1 MMRQF
6 ELVDK
11 VSGYLSNLDENLL
24 NQAYVFTVKKH
35 GDQKRA
41 SGDPYF
47 SHPVEVAG
55 ILTELKLDEPTI
67 VTGLLHDT
75 LEDTDATYEELQR
88 LFGEEVAQLVDGVTK
103 LSKLELTADQ
113 NKQAENFRKLLVATA
128 NDIRVLI
135 VKLADRLHNMRTLH
149 YIQDPKRKQRIAQ
162 ETLEIYAP
170 LAGRMGI
177 QSFREE
183 LEDLSF
189 KMLKPQGYSLISDKL
204 VALKAERSDMLDS
217 IAYDLK
223 NLLTEEGVE
232 ASVEGREKSPFS
244 IWRKMEN
251 KSISLEQLSDIFGF
265 RVIVNGEV
273 DCYRAL
279 GAVHRKWQFV
289 PGRFKDYISVPKTN
303 NYRSLHTTII
313 GPNRQ
318 RVEIQ
323 IRTSE
328 MHTIA
333 QNGVAAHWLYKD
345 SDDERR
351 KVFEDIKPF
360 KWLQELVDQL
370 KIANTA
376 EEFLEDTKM
385 ELFHDQVFC
394 FTPKGRIIALPKGAT
409 PLDFAYAVHTEV
421 GNSCAGARVNGNI
434 TPIRTVLRNG
444 DEVEIIRAEGQ
455 LPSAN
460 WESIVVTGKAR
471 AAIRHHLRENEHLAH
486 IRTGREIIAS
496 VFQAEKKSNDDN
508 HLERALVPLDC
519 ETLDDLYAMV
529 GGGEVSG
536 TEVFRKVY
544 PDQKSPGML
553 VTALNAITSKVG
565 SDGKKNA
572 PVIGGDSFS
581 AIKFA
586 PDTFPLPGDRIVGI
600 MTPGEGVMVYPI
612 SSPLLQDYEA
622 ELDRWLPLKWDDE
635 ASHDRMYDTR
645 LSLTV
650 ANKIGALAII
660 SRTIGEFGANIS
672 NLSMN
677 QRDED
682 FCLLEMDLEVR
693 DLNHVKEIISALR
706 GSRLVNRVKRVVA

>member
-223 NLLTEEGVE
+223 NLLTEESVE
-232 ASVEGREKSPFS
+232 AAVEGREKSPFS

-289 PGRFKDYISVPKTN
+289 PGRFKDFISVPKTN

-486 IRTGREIIAS
+486 IQTGREIIAS

-622 ELDRWLPLKWDDE
+622 ELDRWLPLKWDND

>member
-11 VSGYLSNLDENLL
+11 VSGYLSNLDETLL

-35 GDQKRA
+35 GDQKRE

-75 LEDTDATYEELQR
+75 LEDTDATYEELQK

-149 YIQDPKRKQRIAQ
+149 YIQDPSRKQRIAQ

-189 KMLKPQGYSLISDKL
+189 KMLKPQGYNLISEKL
-204 VALKAERSDMLDS
+204 AALKAERSDMLDS

-223 NLLTEEGVE
+223 NLLTEEDVD
-232 ASVEGREKSPFS
+232 AAVEGREKSPFS

-265 RVIVNGEV
+265 RVIVDTEA

-345 SDDERR
+345 SDDDRR

-460 WESIVVTGKAR
+460 WESIVITGKAR

-486 IRTGREIIAS
+486 IKTGREIIAS

-508 HLERALVPLDC
+508 HLERALVPFEC

-529 GGGEVSG
+529 GAGQVSG

-565 SDGKKNA
+565 SDGNKNA

-586 PDTFPLPGDRIVGI
+586 PETFPLPGDRIVGI

-635 ASHDRMYDTR
+635 ASHGRMYDTR

-660 SRTIGEFGANIS
+660 FRTIGEFGANIS

>member
-11 VSGYLSNLDENLL
+11 VSGYLSNLDETLL

-55 ILTELKLDEPTI
+55 ILTELKLDVSTI

-75 LEDTDATYEELQR
+75 LEDTDATYEELQK

-149 YIQDPKRKQRIAQ
+149 YIQDPSRKQRIAQ

-189 KMLKPQGYSLISDKL
+189 KMLKPQGYNLISEKL
-204 VALKAERSDMLDS
+204 AALKAERSDMLDS

-223 NLLTEEGVE
+223 NLLTEEDVD
-232 ASVEGREKSPFS
+232 AAVEGREKSPFS

-265 RVIVNGEV
+265 RVIVDTEA

-345 SDDERR
+345 SDDDRR

-486 IRTGREIIAS
+486 IKTGREIIAS

-508 HLERALVPLDC
+508 HLERALVPFEC

-529 GGGEVSG
+529 GAGQVSG

-565 SDGKKNA
+565 SDGNKNA

-586 PDTFPLPGDRIVGI
+586 PETFPLPGDRIVGI

-635 ASHDRMYDTR
+635 ASHGRMYDTR

>member
-11 VSGYLSNLDENLL
+11 VSGYLSNLDETLL

-35 GDQKRA
+35 GDQKRE

-75 LEDTDATYEELQR
+75 LEDTDATYEELQK

-113 NKQAENFRKLLVATA
+113 NKHAENFRKLLVATA

-149 YIQDPKRKQRIAQ
+149 YIQDPSRKQRIAQ

-189 KMLKPQGYSLISDKL
+189 KMLKPQGYNLISEKL
-204 VALKAERSDMLDS
+204 AALKAERSDMLDS

-223 NLLTEEGVE
+223 NLLTEEDVD
-232 ASVEGREKSPFS
+232 AAVEGREKSPFS

-265 RVIVNGEV
+265 RIIVDTEA

-345 SDDERR
+345 SDDDRR

-486 IRTGREIIAS
+486 IKTGREIIAS

-508 HLERALVPLDC
+508 HLERALVPFEC
-519 ETLDDLYAMV
+519 ETLDELYAMV
-529 GGGEVSG
+529 GAGQVSG

-565 SDGKKNA
+565 SDGNKNA

-586 PDTFPLPGDRIVGI
+586 PETFPLPGDRIVGI

-635 ASHDRMYDTR
+635 ASHGRMYDTR

-660 SRTIGEFGANIS
+660 FRTIGEFGANIS

>member
-11 VSGYLSNLDENLL
+11 VSGYLSNLDETLL

-75 LEDTDATYEELQR
+75 LEDTDATYEELQK

-149 YIQDPKRKQRIAQ
+149 YIQDPSRKQRIAQ

-189 KMLKPQGYSLISDKL
+189 KMLKPQGYNLISEKL
-204 VALKAERSDMLDS
+204 AALKAERSDMLDS

-223 NLLTEEGVE
+223 NLLTEEDVD
-232 ASVEGREKSPFS
+232 AAVEGREKSPFS

-265 RVIVNGEV
+265 RVIVDTEA

-345 SDDERR
+345 SDDDRR

-496 VFQAEKKSNDDN
+496 VFQAEKKSNDDH

-529 GGGEVSG
+529 GAGEVSG

-565 SDGKKNA
+565 SDGNKNA

-622 ELDRWLPLKWDDE
+622 ELDRWLPLKWDNE
-635 ASHDRMYDTR
+635 ASHGRMYDTR

>member
-11 VSGYLSNLDENLL
+11 VSGYLSNLDETLL

-55 ILTELKLDEPTI
+55 ILTELKLDVSTI

-75 LEDTDATYEELQR
+75 LEDTDATYEELQK

-113 NKQAENFRKLLVATA
+113 NKQAENLRKLLVATA

-149 YIQDPKRKQRIAQ
+149 YIQDPSRKQRIAQ

-189 KMLKPQGYSLISDKL
+189 KMLKPQGYNLISEKL
-204 VALKAERSDMLDS
+204 AALKAERSDMLDS

-223 NLLTEEGVE
+223 NLLTEEDVD
-232 ASVEGREKSPFS
+232 AAVEGREKSPFS

-265 RVIVNGEV
+265 RVIVDTEA

-279 GAVHRKWQFV
+279 GAVHRKWQSV

-345 SDDERR
+345 SDDNRR

-486 IRTGREIIAS
+486 IKTGREIIAS

-508 HLERALVPLDC
+508 HLERALVPFEC

-529 GGGEVSG
+529 GAGQVSG

-565 SDGKKNA
+565 SEGNKNA

-586 PDTFPLPGDRIVGI
+586 PETFPLPGDRIVGI

-635 ASHDRMYDTR
+635 ASHGRMYDTR

>member
-11 VSGYLSNLDENLL
+11 VSGYLSNLDETLL

-75 LEDTDATYEELQR
+75 LEDTDATYEELQK

-149 YIQDPKRKQRIAQ
+149 YIQDLSRKRRIAQ

-189 KMLKPQGYSLISDKL
+189 KMLKPQGYNLISEKL
-204 VALKAERSDMLDS
+204 AALKAERSDMLDS

-223 NLLTEEGVE
+223 NLLTEEDVD
-232 ASVEGREKSPFS
+232 AAVEGREKSPFS

-265 RVIVNGEV
+265 RVIVDTEA

-313 GPNRQ
+313 GSNRQ
-318 RVEIQ
+318 RIEIQ

-345 SDDERR
+345 SDDDRR

-486 IRTGREIIAS
+486 IKTGREIIAS

-508 HLERALVPLDC
+508 HLERALVPLEC

-529 GGGEVSG
+529 GAGQVSG

-565 SDGKKNA
+565 SDGNKNA

-586 PDTFPLPGDRIVGI
+586 PETFPLPGDRIVGI

-635 ASHDRMYDTR
+635 ASHGRMYDTR

>member
-189 KMLKPQGYSLISDKL
+189 KMLKPQGYSLIFDKL

-232 ASVEGREKSPFS
+232 AAVEGREKSPFS

-289 PGRFKDYISVPKTN
+289 PGRFKDFISVPKTN

-333 QNGVAAHWLYKD
+333 QNGVAAHWLYKE

-421 GNSCAGARVNGNI
+421 GNSCSGARVNGNI

-508 HLERALVPLDC
+508 HLERALVPFDC

-544 PDQKSPGML
+544 PDQKSPSML

-586 PDTFPLPGDRIVGI
+586 PETFPLPGDRIVGI

-622 ELDRWLPLKWDDE
+622 ELDRWLPLKWDNE

-682 FCLLEMDLEVR
+682 FCLLEMDLQVR

>member
-24 NQAYVFTVKKH
+24 NQAYVFTLKKH

-128 NDIRVLI
+128 SDIRVLI

-223 NLLTEEGVE
+223 NLLTEEGGE
-232 ASVEGREKSPFS
+232 AAVEGREKSPFS

-289 PGRFKDYISVPKTN
+289 PGRFKDFISVPKTN

-351 KVFEDIKPF
+351 KVLEDIKPF

-455 LPSAN
+455 IPSAN

-486 IRTGREIIAS
+486 IQTGREIIAS

-572 PVIGGDSFS
+572 PVIGGDTFS

-622 ELDRWLPLKWDDE
+622 ELDRWLPLKWDND

>member
-11 VSGYLSNLDENLL
+11 VSGYLSNLDETLL

-75 LEDTDATYEELQR
+75 LEDTDATYEELQK

-149 YIQDPKRKQRIAQ
+149 YIQDPSRKQRIAQ

-189 KMLKPQGYSLISDKL
+189 KMLKPQGYNLISEKL
-204 VALKAERSDMLDS
+204 AALKAERSDMLDS

-223 NLLTEEGVE
+223 NLLTEEDVD
-232 ASVEGREKSPFS
+232 AAVEGREKSPFS

-265 RVIVNGEV
+265 RVIVDTEA

-345 SDDERR
+345 SDDDRR

-486 IRTGREIIAS
+486 IKTGREIIAS

-508 HLERALVPLDC
+508 HLERALVPFEC

-529 GGGEVSG
+529 GAGQVSG

-586 PDTFPLPGDRIVGI
+586 PETFPLPGDRIVGI

-622 ELDRWLPLKWDDE
+622 EVDRWLPLKWDDE
-635 ASHDRMYDTR
+635 ASHGRMYDTR

>member
-11 VSGYLSNLDENLL
+11 VSGYLSNLDETLL

-75 LEDTDATYEELQR
+75 LEDTDATYEELQK

-149 YIQDPKRKQRIAQ
+149 YIQDPSRKQRIAQ

-189 KMLKPQGYSLISDKL
+189 KMLKPQGYNLISEKL
-204 VALKAERSDMLDS
+204 AALKAERSDMLDS

-223 NLLTEEGVE
+223 NLLTEEDVD
-232 ASVEGREKSPFS
+232 AAVEGREKSPFS

-265 RVIVNGEV
+265 RVIVDTEA

-345 SDDERR
+345 SDDDRR

-486 IRTGREIIAS
+486 IKTGREIIAS

-508 HLERALVPLDC
+508 HLERALVPFEC

-529 GGGEVSG
+529 GAGQVSG

-565 SDGKKNA
+565 SDGNKNA

-586 PDTFPLPGDRIVGI
+586 PETFPLPGDRIVGI

-635 ASHDRMYDTR
+635 ASHGHMYDTR

>member
-11 VSGYLSNLDENLL
+11 VSGYLSNIDETLL
-24 NQAYVFTVKKH
+24 NQAYVFTIKKH

-55 ILTELKLDEPTI
+55 ILTELKLDVSTI

-75 LEDTDATYEELQR
+75 LEDTDATYEELQK

-149 YIQDPKRKQRIAQ
+149 YIQDPSRKQRIAQ

-189 KMLKPQGYSLISDKL
+189 KMLKPQGYNLISEKL
-204 VALKAERSDMLDS
+204 AALKAERSDMLDS

-223 NLLTEEGVE
+223 NLLTEEDVD
-232 ASVEGREKSPFS
+232 AAVEGREKSPFS

-265 RVIVNGEV
+265 RVIVDTEA

-333 QNGVAAHWLYKD
+333 QNGVAAHWLYKN
-345 SDDERR
+345 SDDDRR

-486 IRTGREIIAS
+486 IKTGREIIAS

-508 HLERALVPLDC
+508 HLERALVPLEC

-529 GGGEVSG
+529 GAGQVSG

-586 PDTFPLPGDRIVGI
+586 PETFPLPGDRIVGI

-622 ELDRWLPLKWDDE
+622 EVDRWLPLKWDDE
-635 ASHDRMYDTR
+635 ASHGRMYDTR

>member
-11 VSGYLSNLDENLL
+11 VSGYLSNLDETLL

-75 LEDTDATYEELQR
+75 LEDTDATYEELQK

-149 YIQDPKRKQRIAQ
+149 YIQDPSRKQRIAQ

-189 KMLKPQGYSLISDKL
+189 KMLKPQGYNLISEKL
-204 VALKAERSDMLDS
+204 AALKAERSDMLDS

-223 NLLTEEGVE
+223 NLLTEEDVD
-232 ASVEGREKSPFS
+232 AAVEGREKSPFS

-265 RVIVNGEV
+265 RVIVDTEA

-345 SDDERR
+345 SDDDRR

-486 IRTGREIIAS
+486 IKTGREIIAS

-508 HLERALVPLDC
+508 HLERALVPFEC

-529 GGGEVSG
+529 GAGQVSG

-565 SDGKKNA
+565 SDGNKNA

-586 PDTFPLPGDRIVGI
+586 PETFPLPGDRIVGI

-622 ELDRWLPLKWDDE
+622 ELHRWLPLKWDDE
-635 ASHDRMYDTR
+635 ASHGRMYDTR

>member
-11 VSGYLSNLDENLL
+11 VSGYLSNLDETLL

-75 LEDTDATYEELQR
+75 LEDTDATYEELQK

-149 YIQDPKRKQRIAQ
+149 YIQDPSRKQRIAQ

-189 KMLKPQGYSLISDKL
+189 KMLKPQGYNLISEKL
-204 VALKAERSDMLDS
+204 AALKAERSDMLDS

-223 NLLTEEGVE
+223 NLLTEEDVD
-232 ASVEGREKSPFS
+232 AAVEGREKSPFS

-265 RVIVNGEV
+265 RVIVDTEA

-345 SDDERR
+345 SDDDRR

-360 KWLQELVDQL
+360 KWLQELVNQL

-394 FTPKGRIIALPKGAT
+394 FTPKGRIITLPKGAT

-471 AAIRHHLRENEHLAH
+471 AAIRHHLRENERLAH
-486 IRTGREIIAS
+486 IKTGREIIAS
-496 VFQAEKKSNDDN
+496 VFQAEKKNNDDN
-508 HLERALVPLDC
+508 HLERALVPFEC

-529 GGGEVSG
+529 GAGQVSG

-565 SDGKKNA
+565 SDGDKNA

-586 PDTFPLPGDRIVGI
+586 PETFPLPGDRIVGI

-635 ASHDRMYDTR
+635 ASHGRMYDTR

-706 GSRLVNRVKRVVA
+706 GSRLVNRVKRIVA

>member
-128 NDIRVLI
+128 SDIRVLI

-232 ASVEGREKSPFS
+232 AAVEGREKSPFS

-289 PGRFKDYISVPKTN
+289 PGRFKDFISVPKTN

-486 IRTGREIIAS
+486 IQTGREIIAS

-553 VTALNAITSKVG
+553 VTELNAITSKVG
-565 SDGKKNA
+565 SAGKKNA
-572 PVIGGDSFS
+572 PVIGGDTFS

-622 ELDRWLPLKWDDE
+622 ELDRWLPLKWDND

>member
-11 VSGYLSNLDENLL
+11 VSGYLSNLDETLL

-75 LEDTDATYEELQR
+75 LEDTDATYEELQK

-149 YIQDPKRKQRIAQ
+149 YIQDPSRKQRIAQ

-189 KMLKPQGYSLISDKL
+189 KMLKPQGYNLISEKL
-204 VALKAERSDMLDS
+204 AALKAERSDMLDS

-223 NLLTEEGVE
+223 NLLTEEDVD
-232 ASVEGREKSPFS
+232 AAVEGREKSPFS

-265 RVIVNGEV
+265 RVIVDTEA

-345 SDDERR
+345 SDDDRR

-486 IRTGREIIAS
+486 IKTGREIIAS

-508 HLERALVPLDC
+508 HLERALVPLKC

-529 GGGEVSG
+529 GAGQVSG

-565 SDGKKNA
+565 SDGNKNA

-586 PDTFPLPGDRIVGI
+586 PETFPLPGDRIVGI

-612 SSPLLQDYEA
+612 SSSLLQDYEA
-622 ELDRWLPLKWDDE
+622 EVDRWLPLKWDDE
-635 ASHDRMYDTR
+635 ASHGRMYDTR

>member
-11 VSGYLSNLDENLL
+11 VSGYLSNLDETLL

-75 LEDTDATYEELQR
+75 LEDTDATYEELQK

-149 YIQDPKRKQRIAQ
+149 YIQDLSRKRRIAQ

-189 KMLKPQGYSLISDKL
+189 KMLKPQGYNLISEKL
-204 VALKAERSDMLDS
+204 AALKAERSDMLDS

-223 NLLTEEGVE
+223 NLLTEEDVD
-232 ASVEGREKSPFS
+232 AAVEGREKSPFS

-265 RVIVNGEV
+265 RVIVDTEA

-345 SDDERR
+345 SDDDRR

-486 IRTGREIIAS
+486 IKTGREIIAS

-508 HLERALVPLDC
+508 HLERALVPLEC

-529 GGGEVSG
+529 GAGQVSG

-565 SDGKKNA
+565 SDGNKNA

-586 PDTFPLPGDRIVGI
+586 PETFPLPGDRIVGI

-635 ASHDRMYDTR
+635 ASHGRMYDTR

-706 GSRLVNRVKRVVA
+706 GSRLVNRVKRIVA

>member
-11 VSGYLSNLDENLL
+11 VSGYLSNLDETLL

-75 LEDTDATYEELQR
+75 LEDTDATYEELQK

-149 YIQDPKRKQRIAQ
+149 YIQDPSRKQRIAQ

-189 KMLKPQGYSLISDKL
+189 KMLKPQGYNLISEKL
-204 VALKAERSDMLDS
+204 AALKAERSDMLDS

-223 NLLTEEGVE
+223 NLLTEEDVD

-265 RVIVNGEV
+265 RVIVDTEA

-345 SDDERR
+345 SDDDRR

-486 IRTGREIIAS
+486 IKTGREIIAS

-508 HLERALVPLDC
+508 HLERALVPLKC

-529 GGGEVSG
+529 GAGQVSG

-565 SDGKKNA
+565 SDGNKNA

-586 PDTFPLPGDRIVGI
+586 PETFPLPGDRIVGI

-635 ASHDRMYDTR
+635 ASHGRMYDTR

>member
-149 YIQDPKRKQRIAQ
+149 YIQDPKRKLRIAQ

-232 ASVEGREKSPFS
+232 AAVEGREKSPFS

-289 PGRFKDYISVPKTN
+289 PGRFKDFISVPKTN

-421 GNSCAGARVNGNI
+421 GNSCVGARVNGNI

-486 IRTGREIIAS
+486 IQTGREIIAS

-508 HLERALVPLDC
+508 HLERALVPMDC

-612 SSPLLQDYEA
+612 SSPLLQDYEV
-622 ELDRWLPLKWDDE
+622 ELDRWLPLKWDND

>member
-11 VSGYLSNLDENLL
+11 VSGYLSNLDETLL

-75 LEDTDATYEELQR
+75 LEDTDATYEELQK

-149 YIQDPKRKQRIAQ
+149 YIQDPSRKQRIAQ

-189 KMLKPQGYSLISDKL
+189 KMLKPQGYNLISEKL
-204 VALKAERSDMLDS
+204 AALKAERSDMLDS

-223 NLLTEEGVE
+223 NLLTEEDVD
-232 ASVEGREKSPFS
+232 AAVEGREKSPFS

-265 RVIVNGEV
+265 RVIVDTEA

-345 SDDERR
+345 SDDDRR

-360 KWLQELVDQL
+360 KWLQELVNQL

-394 FTPKGRIIALPKGAT
+394 FTPKGRIITLPKGAT

-486 IRTGREIIAS
+486 IKTGREIIAS
-496 VFQAEKKSNDDN
+496 VFQAEKKNNDDN
-508 HLERALVPLDC
+508 HLERALVPFEC

-529 GGGEVSG
+529 GAGQVSG

-565 SDGKKNA
+565 SDGDKNA

-586 PDTFPLPGDRIVGI
+586 PETFPLPGDRIVGI

-635 ASHDRMYDTR
+635 ASHGRMYDTR

-706 GSRLVNRVKRVVA
+706 GSRLVNRVKRIVA

>member
-11 VSGYLSNLDENLL
+11 VSGYLSNLDETLL

-75 LEDTDATYEELQR
+75 LEDTDATYEELQK

-149 YIQDPKRKQRIAQ
+149 YIQDPSRKQRIAQ

-189 KMLKPQGYSLISDKL
+189 KMLKPQGYNLISEKL
-204 VALKAERSDMLDS
+204 AALKAERSDMLDS

-223 NLLTEEGVE
+223 NLLTEEDVD
-232 ASVEGREKSPFS
+232 AAVEGREKSPFS

-265 RVIVNGEV
+265 RVIVDTEA

-345 SDDERR
+345 SDDDRR

-486 IRTGREIIAS
+486 IKTGREIIAS

-508 HLERALVPLDC
+508 HLERALVPLKC

-529 GGGEVSG
+529 GAGQVSG

-565 SDGKKNA
+565 SDGNKNA

-586 PDTFPLPGDRIVGI
+586 PETFPLPGDRIVGI

-635 ASHDRMYDTR
+635 ASHGRMYDTR

-706 GSRLVNRVKRVVA
+706 GSRLVNRVKRIVA

>member
-128 NDIRVLI
+128 SDIRVLI

-572 PVIGGDSFS
+572 PVIGGDTFS

-622 ELDRWLPLKWDDE
+622 ELDRWLPLKWDND